1 MYEGNRNSIM
11 YKVIEI
17 ENLTCLFCHVSDTTP
32 YAPYNVSVLPKLF
45 SARVSWIPS
54 FSSSP
59 QYFTIGYV

>member
-1 MYEGNRNSIM
+1 M